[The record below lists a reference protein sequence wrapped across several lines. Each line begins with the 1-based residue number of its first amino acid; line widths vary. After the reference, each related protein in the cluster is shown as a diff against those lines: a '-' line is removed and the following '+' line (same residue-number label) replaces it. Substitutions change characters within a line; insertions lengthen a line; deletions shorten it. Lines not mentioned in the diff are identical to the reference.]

1 MPFTIEEFRA
11 LVHML
16 GEKPEWRP
24 DLRRLLVTDELRSLP
39 EQETELRAY
48 GERQF
53 QELAVAQTRNE
64 VVELARTKQVWQ
76 LVDGYTLAPEPLTS
90 PS

>member
-11 LVHML
+11 LVRML
-16 GEKPEWRP
+16 EEKLEWRP

-39 EQETELRAY
+39 EQVTELRAY
-48 GERQF
+48 SKRQF
-53 QELAVAQTRNE
+53 QKLAAAQTRNE
-64 VVELARTKQVWQ
+64 VAELARTKQVWQ
-76 LVDGYTLAPEPLTS
+76 LVDGYTLAPEPPTS